1 VVSKDGVGHAIYTDR
16 MCTKKMDDPFLDTV
30 VRGLRF
36 KPALSS
42 GVPVEGVAA
51 VNLTKLQF

>member
-1 VVSKDGVGHAIYTDR
+1 

-42 GVPVEGVAA
+42 GVPVEGVAS